1 MTNKQNIV
9 ELRVS
14 EAWCPNDDDSGSIVL
29 WIKSDGATVEKGD
42 LIAEFMVAKTT
53 VDLEAPASGILRTLV
68 GTEVALIK
76 GDLMATIHTY

>member
-1 MTNKQNIV
+1 VTDKQNIV

-42 LIAEFMVAKTT
+42 LIAEFMVAKITIEL
-53 VDLEAPASGILRTLV
+53 VAPASGILRTLV
-68 GTEVALIK
+68 ETEVAITK
-76 GDLMATIHTY
+76 GDLLAKIHTY